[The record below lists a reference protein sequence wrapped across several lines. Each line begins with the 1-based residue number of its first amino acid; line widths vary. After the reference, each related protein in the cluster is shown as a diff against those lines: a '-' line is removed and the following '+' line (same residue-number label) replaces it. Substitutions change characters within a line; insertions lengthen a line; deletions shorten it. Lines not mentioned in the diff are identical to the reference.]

1 MRATLDMNVLMQDL
15 TSHVRSSTELAFYG
29 DLESQ

>member
-15 TSHVRSSTELAFYG
+15 TRMCGLRGGKRPGGGT
-29 DLESQ
+29 